1 MRRRGKIMRLIRQGD
16 AVTLFYGGRKV
27 FEHTPQNPF
36 VTVTDGK
43 ISYRSSHGSFKVKEK
58 RGKRTPL
65 MLDGASGDVLS
76 FSGGGYAVELSF
88 SEDCGGLNINFRP
101 NGRFMTEMRFA
112 AVTGEGIFGGGEQY
126 RQLNM
131 KGEKIVNLV
140 SEHIVVPPVVL
151 KTVFKF
157 VPYKEKPHSYIR
169 TYSPMST
176 YTSSGKYALRFETSS
191 YGVADFTSD
200 DVSVFRF
207 AECPKSVFFTAG
219 ADFASVAKSL
229 ARHTPSNVRLP
240 EWCHDG
246 MIVAVQG
253 GSARV
258 TEKVDYLLKNDVKV
272 CGVWSQDWSGRKVT
286 AVGKQVYW
294 NWEADE
300 KLYPNF
306 DDTVRALHEKGVRFL
321 AYINPYLVKGGR
333 LYNECAEKGMLIRN
347 VKGEIYHI
355 KSTTFDAGMLDLT
368 NPAAAEFIK
377 ETLIKKNM
385 LDRGVD
391 GYMADFG
398 EYLPVDSVLHSGDP
412 AEMHNE
418 WPVLW
423 AKINREAVDSHP
435 RGKDVFFFTRSGYNG
450 VQEYSTVMWNGDQHT
465 DFTRDYGMP
474 CVIPATFN
482 LGFSGFA
489 AVHSDVGG
497 FISFASLV
505 RSPELLVRWTEMN
518 AFSPLMRSHETI
530 RPDVNVQPYDERTVI
545 ITASL
550 SRVHAALAPYL
561 VRCMDEARQGI
572 PVMRP
577 DFYESGDFSQHSE
590 DYAYL
595 LGSDVFVAPVVT
607 EGAKDRTVTLPPG
620 DWVKFFDG
628 ERAAGGKR
636 ITVSAPLGRPVAF
649 YRQNSE
655 FASLF
660 AKITL

>member
-1 MRRRGKIMRLIRQGD
+1 MRLIRKGES
-16 AVTLFYGGRKV
+16 VTLFFGGRKV
-27 FEHTPQNPF
+27 FEHTPEHPF
-36 VTVTDGK
+36 VTAVCGS

-65 MLDGASGDVLS
+65 ALAESDDNGMLFAAGEYSVRVKLS
-76 FSGGGYAVELSF
+76 EAF
-88 SEDCGGLNINFRP
+88 GGLLMTFEPGGKFI
-101 NGRFMTEMRFA
+101 TEMRFA

-126 RQLNM
+126 RQLDM
-131 KGEKIVNLV
+131 KGEKIVNFV
-140 SEHIVVPPVVL
+140 SEHIVVPPVVQ
-151 KTVFKF
+151 KTLFRF
-157 VPYKEKPHSYIR
+157 IPYKEKPHSYIG

-176 YTSSGKYALRFETSS
+176 YTSSGKYALRFDVSS
-191 YGVADFTSD
+191 YGVADFTRKD
-200 DVSVFRF
+200 ASVFRF

-219 ADFASVAKSL
+219 ADFKSVAETL
-229 ARHTPSNVRLP
+229 AKHTPCNVRLP

-258 TEKVDYLLKNDVKV
+258 TEKIDYLLEKGVKV

-300 KLYPNF
+300 NLYPDF
-306 DDTVRALHEKGVRFL
+306 DGTVRRLREKGVRFL

-333 LYNECAEKGMLIRN
+333 LYNECAARGMLILDR
-347 VKGEIYHI
+347 KGEVYHI

-368 NPAAAEFIK
+368 NPEAGEFIK

-398 EYLPVDSVLHSGDP
+398 EYLPVDCVMHDGDP
-412 AEMHNE
+412 ADMHNE

-423 AKINREAVDSHP
+423 AKINREAIDSHP
-435 RGKDVFFFTRSGYNG
+435 RGKDIFFFTRSGYNG

-474 CVIPATFN
+474 CVMPATFN

-497 FISFASLV
+497 FISFASLA

-530 RPDVNVQPYDERTVI
+530 RPDVNVQPYDERIVAV
-545 ITASL
+545 TASL

-561 VRCMDEARQGI
+561 ARCMEEARRGI

-577 DFYESGDFSQHSE
+577 DFYESGDYSAHAE

-595 LGSDVFVAPVVT
+595 LGSDIFVAPVT
-607 EGAKDRTVTLPPG
+607 ETGAQERTVTLPAG
-620 DWVKFFDG
+620 EWVKFFDG
-628 ERAAGGKR
+628 QTVKGG
-636 ITVSAPLGRPVAF
+636 TTASFPAPLGTPVAF
-649 YRQNSE
+649 YRKGSE

>member
-1 MRRRGKIMRLIRQGD
+1 
-16 AVTLFYGGRKV
+16 
-27 FEHTPQNPF
+27 
-36 VTVTDGK
+36 
-43 ISYRSSHGSFKVKEK
+43 
-58 RGKRTPL
+58 
-65 MLDGASGDVLS
+65 
-76 FSGGGYAVELSF
+76 
-88 SEDCGGLNINFRP
+88 
-101 NGRFMTEMRFA
+101 
-112 AVTGEGIFGGGEQY
+112 
-126 RQLNM
+126 
-131 KGEKIVNLV
+131 
-140 SEHIVVPPVVL
+140 
-151 KTVFKF
+151 
-157 VPYKEKPHSYIR
+157 
-169 TYSPMST
+169 
-176 YTSSGKYALRFETSS
+176 
-191 YGVADFTSD
+191 
-200 DVSVFRF
+200 
-207 AECPKSVFFTAG
+207 
-219 ADFASVAKSL
+219 
-229 ARHTPSNVRLP
+229 
-240 EWCHDG
+240 
-246 MIVAVQG
+246 
-253 GSARV
+253 
-258 TEKVDYLLKNDVKV
+258 
-272 CGVWSQDWSGRKVT
+272 
-286 AVGKQVYW
+286 
-294 NWEADE
+294 
-300 KLYPNF
+300 
-306 DDTVRALHEKGVRFL
+306 
-321 AYINPYLVKGGR
+321 
-333 LYNECAEKGMLIRN
+333 MLIRN

-368 NPAAAEFIK
+368 NPAAVEFIK

-530 RPDVNVQPYDERTVI
+530 RPDVNVQPYDERTVK

-577 DFYESGDFSQHSE
+577 DFYESGDFPQHSE

-595 LGSDVFVAPVVT
+595 LGADVFVAPVVT
-607 EGAKDRTVTLPPG
+607 EGAKDRTVTLPQG

-636 ITVSAPLGRPVAF
+636 ITVSAPLGKPVAF
-649 YRQNSE
+649 YRQDSE